1 VPPSVARAAKDPATY
16 DLYLRARYQWH
27 RRSEQSLRD
36 SVPLFEQ
43 VVTRD
48 PENARAWVGLAD
60 TYAVMGVYDY
70 LPPRLAFPLA
80 DSAARHAIVLDSS
93 LAAPYATLGYVDTY
107 FRWDWRAAEDTF
119 RRAIE
124 LEPTYSVAHQWYS
137 NLLVARGRFEEAEWE
152 MRRAAELDPLSMI
165 AHAGIGWLLIF
176 AGEYDRAIRQLEAS
190 LKLDGDFTLAHLWL
204 GLAHLY
210 AGRPT
215 QAIPC
220 LARML
225 SLSADETF
233 ENVLGLGALAR
244 AHAAAG
250 AMDEAQA
257 ILAALLEQE
266 ERGRYVS
273 SFQLGKVL
281 LALGDVP
288 EALTR
293 LERAFDERSHSMV
306 FLRVDPQLAAL
317 SQEPRYQRIVDAVEG
332 P

>member
-1 VPPSVARAAKDPATY
+1 
-16 DLYLRARYQWH
+16 
-27 RRSEQSLRD
+27 
-36 SVPLFEQ
+36 VPLFEQ

-80 DSAARHAIVLDSS
+80 DSAARHAIVLDGS
-93 LAAPYATLGYVDTY
+93 LAAPYATLAYVDTY
-107 FRWDWRAAEDTF
+107 FRWDWRTAEDTF
-119 RRAIE
+119 HRAIE
-124 LEPTYSVAHQWYS
+124 LEPAYSVAHQWYS

-176 AGEYDRAIRQLEAS
+176 AGAYDRAIHQLELA
-190 LKLDGDFTLAHLWL
+190 LKLDADFGLAHLWL

-210 AGRPT
+210 AERPT

-225 SLSADETF
+225 SLSDSGTTES
-233 ENVLGLGALAR
+233 VLGLGALAR

-250 AMDEAQA
+250 AMDEASA
-257 ILAALLEQE
+257 ILTGLLEQE

-317 SQEPRYQRIVDAVEG
+317 SSEPRYQRLLAAVEG
-332 P
+332 K